1 MKKEKSSVKTDGN
14 QIKGRFKPGI
24 SGNPKGKPQG
34 ARHKTTLAA
43 MALLSGEAEA
53 LTRVAIEKALEGDL
67 TALKLCLDRIIPPTK
82 DQPVDCNLPKMKTVA
97 DLPGFTGA
105 LLDAVATGKLG
116 PSEAEK
122 LCKIVTAHR
131 EAIQIS
137 DFEQRIADLETAAAI
152 KKRKF

>member
-53 LTRVAIEKALEGDL
+53 LTRIAIEKALEGDL
-67 TALKLCLDRIIPPTK
+67 TALKLCMDRIIPSTK
-82 DQPVDCNLPKMKTVA
+82 DMPVDIALPKMTTVA

-105 LLDAVATGKLG
+105 LLDAVSSGNLG

-122 LCKIVTAHR
+122 LCKIVTAHTQ
-131 EAIQIS
+131 AIQAS
-137 DFEQRIADLETAAAI
+137 DFEQRIADLEKAAAI
-152 KKRKF
+152 KKRRF